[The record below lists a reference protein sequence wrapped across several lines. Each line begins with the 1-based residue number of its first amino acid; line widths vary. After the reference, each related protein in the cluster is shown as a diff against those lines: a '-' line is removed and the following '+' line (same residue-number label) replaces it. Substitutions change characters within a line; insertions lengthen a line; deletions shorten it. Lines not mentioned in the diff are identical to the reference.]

1 MTPLDLQDSL
11 KEEFSKVLSGVLI
24 RSGEQFQIYTQNLPP
39 KKDAKDNSM
48 FPYCLIKLVDGE
60 DDQSDATQDVV
71 VVFATIDKEKDYQG
85 YRDVMNA
92 IQKVREYLKK
102 TQEIS
107 GKYSV
112 KYPIRWASPD
122 DSDTY
127 PYYFGAI
134 LVTFNLPQIGLVSEN
149 L

>member
-11 KEEFSKVLSGVLI
+11 KIELTEVLSKVLLK
-24 RSGEQFQIYTQNLPP
+24 SGEQFNLYTQNLPP
-39 KKDAKDNSM
+39 KKDAKDKSM
-48 FPYCLIKLVDGE
+48 FPYSLIKLGDGE
-60 DDQSDATQDVV
+60 DDLDDATQDIVI
-71 VVFATIDKEKDYQG
+71 VFATYDNDQNYQG

-92 IQKVREYLKK
+92 IQKVREYLKEK
-102 TQEIS
+102 QIIGQRYT
-107 GKYSV
+107 V

-149 L
+149 T